1 MVPRQLQ
8 PGSEAGLGPWSRLR
22 LCHEELQILDGQ
34 AETEVTETQTLCQTE
49 LKFFFLAIFFPH
61 DHKAHGFSL
70 KLAPMVEKMTK
81 FNTLKKGHMYMLQIN
96 SVLYQVPTVMA
107 YLTSSI
113 YHVLVVAEDML

>member
-49 LKFFFLAIFFPH
+49 LKFFSLLF
-61 DHKAHGFSL
+61 FSL
-70 KLAPMVEKMTK
+70 MITKLM
-81 FNTLKKGHMYMLQIN
+81 
-96 SVLYQVPTVMA
+96 
-107 YLTSSI
+107 
-113 YHVLVVAEDML
+113 VLV